1 MNNSITAVH
10 GIEVGHYTD
19 LGAATGCTVILCRDG
34 AVGGVDVRGGAP
46 GTRETDVL
54 RPGNLVQNIHG
65 VLLTGGSAFGLAAA
79 SGVMDYLEERGVG
92 FQIGSAT
99 VPIVPAAVIF
109 DLGLVS
115 GTVRPTHAEGYKACL
130 KASACLVEE
139 GSVGAGTG
147 ATLGK
152 ALGMDQA
159 IKAGIG
165 TASLKLG
172 DGIIVGALVVVNA
185 YGSLV
190 DHIQGKLVAGPRNDS
205 RNGFCDTV
213 EFLLNGDQ
221 RMSSSLSGANTTIGV
236 IATDARLTKEQA
248 NFLAKLSHDGLAL
261 TIRPCHTTRDGDTLF
276 SMATGTSET
285 KADITRIGAAAV
297 EVVAMAVL
305 RSVEQA
311 RGLGGIPSISE
322 YINA

>member
-1 MNNSITAVH
+1 
-10 GIEVGHYTD
+10 
-19 LGAATGCTVILCRDG
+19 
-34 AVGGVDVRGGAP
+34 
-46 GTRETDVL
+46 
-54 RPGNLVQNIHG
+54 
-65 VLLTGGSAFGLAAA
+65 
-79 SGVMDYLEERGVG
+79 
-92 FQIGSAT
+92 
-99 VPIVPAAVIF
+99 
-109 DLGLVS
+109 
-115 GTVRPTHAEGYKACL
+115 
-130 KASACLVEE
+130 
-139 GSVGAGTG
+139 
-147 ATLGK
+147 
-152 ALGMDQA
+152 MDQA

-190 DHIQGKLVAGPRNDS
+190 DHIQGKLVAGPRNGGRD
-205 RNGFCDTV
+205 GFCDTV

-221 RMSSSLSGANTTIGV
+221 RMSSSPSGANTTIGV
-236 IATDARLTKEQA
+236 IATNARLTKEQA

-305 RSVEQA
+305 RSVKQA

-322 YINA
+322 YIDA